1 MHSIRIHMDRITLDK
16 LYNRE
21 VDAQVKDR
29 RTSELTI
36 KIKFYEGGIR
46 ECRSVVEK
54 ALVWSSDER

>member
-1 MHSIRIHMDRITLDK
+1 MDRPTLDK

-21 VDAQVKDR
+21 VDAQVNDR

>member
-1 MHSIRIHMDRITLDK
+1 MDRKALDK

-21 VDAQVKDR
+21 VDAQINDR

-54 ALVWSSDER
+54 ALVWSDNER